1 MVRRFEDWALGKGVV
16 DVLAGN
22 DSGIEIERTK
32 GFYEALGYKVV
43 GYQFKKLLTE
53 DTEKEN
59 ENG

>member
-1 MVRRFEDWALGKGVV
+1 MV

-32 GFYEALGYKVV
+32 GFEALGYKVV